1 MFCDEK
7 IINVYLGQHAYRDI
21 EGANCWFDCC
31 HDIAFHTTE
40 GYRLVLETDNY
51 MISLGVN
58 GVIIQSKKA
67 FKPYDNEWLEE
78 TVHIWEEKTENGIER
93 ETIVDFENTLLV
105 GQRLCSVKN
114 CNGYFLLKFDDFEL
128 KLIPYNLDD
137 DIPSVRNADHW
148 SYNYI
153 LGFDKFLKTKCPLCG
168 GEGEVLLD
176 FVSDFVVR
184 CKNCKNSTWAEMEI
198 RHAIEDWNKG
208 EVQCDLSD
216 ITIE

>member
-7 IINVYLGQHAYRDI
+7 IINVYLGQNEYHDI
-21 EGANCWFDCC
+21 DGANCWFDCY

-40 GYRLVLETDNY
+40 GYRLILETDNH
-51 MISLGVN
+51 MISLGAD
-58 GVIIQSKKA
+58 GVTIQSKKE
-67 FKPYDNEWLEE
+67 FKPYDHEWLEE
-78 TVHIWEEKTENGIER
+78 TIHIWEDETENRMEQDI
-93 ETIVDFENTLLV
+93 IVDFENTLLV

-114 CNGYFLLKFDDFEL
+114 CKGYFLLKFDDLTL
-128 KLIPYNLDD
+128 KIIPYNLGD
-137 DIPSVRNADHW
+137 DIPSLRNVDHW
-148 SYNYI
+148 SYNYV
-153 LGFDKFLKTKCPLCG
+153 LGFDRFLKTKCPLCG

-176 FVSDFVVR
+176 FVSDFVIR

-198 RHAIEDWNKG
+198 RHAIENWNKG